1 MTKTVKES
9 AEKATKTTEATQAKV
24 LQETTAKLT
33 EGTEVARDLV
43 SALTESGRKT
53 FEGVL
58 AFDKAL
64 LGIVKESITA
74 YVDHGKATLQARS
87 INDVVDLQAA
97 YAHSAIEATAANT
110 RELLDLAKTKT
121 EEAVAPLKEVVAE
134 LKSDK
139 KAA

>member
-1 MTKTVKES
+1 MAKTVKEP
-9 AEKATKTTEATQAKV
+9 AAKATKTTEATHAKV
-24 LQETTAKLT
+24 VQQTTVKLT
-33 EGTEVARDLV
+33 ESVK
-43 SALTESGRKT
+43 KT

-74 YVDHGKATLQARS
+74 Y
-87 INDVVDLQAA
+87 
-97 YAHSAIEATAANT
+97 AHSAIEATAANT
-110 RELLDLAKTKT
+110 RELLNLAKAKT
-121 EEAVAPLKEVVAE
+121 EEAVAPHKEVVAE